1 MNSIVKTAGGLFR
14 TAVFAAACCAFF
26 SAAALAATT
35 VEDVSVKPDSIFIKL
50 KTPVK
55 FTTQFPPRVPKLVLD
70 LEDTYY
76 QLGAKTFDNINSTI
90 IKRLRVSQQKDTNGK
105 KVVRFV
111 LDLAKPLQKGDYD
124 IIQQSNGI
132 MISLVPATG
141 PSDTAAVIT
150 PAAPAKT
157 AAAAKEAAPAKQPE
171 PDEKTTQDEADA
183 QAAAALIARQPEPEP
198 VVKKSGYI
206 AQPSDTKL
214 AQRRVTLNLRG
225 MPLPII
231 LEAISRQT
239 GASFIVS
246 KDLPAKSFY
255 ALMENVTLRDA
266 LRALLEVHGLS
277 YEQVGVSNTFVVKE
291 LSRGK
296 ARLATR
302 VFHLKNVQ
310 LTSMSSRELGENL
323 TSKVQLQKK
332 DEEALKDVA
341 KVKLESGKSVGIGF
355 LDTVSSMLSEQGKME
370 IYPETNSLIISD
382 LPENFPAIEDI
393 VETLDQPIPQV
404 MIEAYFVETN
414 ANNMKNLGI
423 SFGETDGTLGSF
435 TGNSRIISF
444 PFSLNGSVWPISNTY
459 DFTTQTD
466 AMTVDQKSFYGGVN
480 FGILSF
486 QQLTAVL
493 KAIQTSGES
502 KFLSK
507 PRALTLNNKPAEI
520 ASTSDTVVEFTTSQL
535 INSQGLAQTVKNP
548 LRKTTGIRMWVTPQ
562 VNENG
567 SITMA
572 ITPEITRPE
581 TSTYFPSE
589 NVLDSHRQ
597 AITTTVRV
605 RDGQTVLIGGLLTTE
620 DSKTVRKVPLLGN
633 IPLIGLLFTSTSNNA
648 TQKELLIFI
657 TPRIV
662 PQ

>member
-1 MNSIVKTAGGLFR
+1 MNSIVKSAGGLFR
-14 TAVFAAACCAFF
+14 TAVLAAACCAFF
-26 SAAALAATT
+26 SVAALAATN
-35 VEDVSVKPDSIFIKL
+35 VEDVSVKQDSIFIKL

-55 FTTQFPPRVPKLVLD
+55 FSTQFPPRVPKLILD

-76 QLGAKTFDNINSTI
+76 PLGAKTFEAPSNSVL
-90 IKRLRVSQQKDTNGK
+90 KRLRVSQQKDTTGK
-105 KVVRFV
+105 KTVRFV

-141 PSDTAAVIT
+141 PAAEAAAII
-150 PAAPAKT
+150 PAPAPKAAAP
-157 AAAAKEAAPAKQPE
+157 AAAAKQPE
-171 PDEKTTQDEADA
+171 QEDKTIQEEADA
-183 QAAAALIARQPEPEP
+183 QAAAAMLARQPEPEP
-198 VVKKSGYI
+198 IVKKSGYI

-291 LSRGK
+291 LARGK

-310 LTSMSSRELGENL
+310 LTSLSSRELGENL
-323 TSKVQLQKK
+323 TSKVQLQKR
-332 DEEALKDVA
+332 DEEALKDA
-341 KVKLESGKSVGIGF
+341 SKVRLESGKSVGIGF

-444 PFSLNGSVWPISNTY
+444 PFSLNGSVWPISNTF
-459 DFTTQTD
+459 DFSTQTD
-466 AMTVDQKSFYGGVN
+466 SLTVDQKKFYGGVN

-520 ASTSDTVVEFTTSQL
+520 ASTSDTVVEFNSSQL

-548 LRKTTGIRMWVTPQ
+548 VRKTTGIRMWVTPQ

>member
-1 MNSIVKTAGGLFR
+1 MKSIVKPALGLFR
-14 TAVFAAACCAFF
+14 TALLAAACCAFF

-35 VEDVSVKPDSIFIKL
+35 VEDVTIKPDSIFIKL

-55 FTTQFPPRVPKLVLD
+55 FSTQFPPRVPKLILD

-76 QLGAKTFDNINSTI
+76 PIGAKTFEANNTVL
-90 IKRLRVSQQKDTNGK
+90 KRLRVSQQKDATGK
-105 KVVRFV
+105 KTVRFV
-111 LDLAKPLQKGDYD
+111 LDLVKPLQKGDYD

-132 MISLVPATG
+132 TIALVPQSGAAADAVAAA
-141 PSDTAAVIT
+141 PKTA
-150 PAAPAKT
+150 PAAAS
-157 AAAAKEAAPAKQPE
+157 KEAETKQKE
-171 PDEKTTQDEADA
+171 LDDKAAQEEADA
-183 QAAAALIARQPEPEP
+183 QAAAIIARPPEPEP
-198 VVKKSGYI
+198 VRKTGYI
-206 AQPSDTKL
+206 AQPNDSKL
-214 AQRRVTLNLRG
+214 TQKRVTLNLRG

-266 LRALLEVHGLS
+266 LRALLEVHGLA
-277 YEQVGVSNTFVVKE
+277 YEQVGASNTYVVKE

-296 ARLATR
+296 MRLATR
-302 VFHLKNVQ
+302 VFKLKNVQ
-310 LTSMSSRELGENL
+310 LASLNTRELGESL
-323 TSKVQLQKK
+323 TTKGKIQQR
-332 DEEALKDVA
+332 DEETSRDIAN
-341 KVKLESGKSVGIGF
+341 VKLESGKSVGLGF
-355 LDTVSSMLSEQGKME
+355 LQVVSSMLSDQGKME
-370 IYPETNSLIISD
+370 IYPETNSLIVSD
-382 LPENFPAIEDI
+382 LPENFSGIEDI
-393 VETLDQPIPQV
+393 IETLDQPIPQV

-414 ANNMKNLGI
+414 ANNMRNLGI
-423 SFGETDGTLGSF
+423 SYGESDGTLGSF

-444 PFSLNGSVWPISNTY
+444 PFSLNGSVWPISNSY
-459 DFTTQTD
+459 DFSTKTD
-466 AMTVDQKSFYGGVN
+466 AMTVDQGNFYGGVN

-520 ASTSDTVVEFTTSQL
+520 ASTADTVVEFTSSQL

-548 LRKTTGIRMWVTPQ
+548 VRKTTGIRMWVTPQ

-567 SITMA
+567 TITMA

-605 RDGQTVLIGGLLTTE
+605 KDGQTILIGGLLTTE
-620 DSKTVRKVPLLGN
+620 DSKVVRKVPLLGN
-633 IPLIGLLFTSTSNNA
+633 IPLIGLLFTSTSTNA

-657 TPRIV
+657 TPRVV

>member
-171 PDEKTTQDEADA
+171 PDEKTTQEEADA

-291 LSRGK
+291 LARGK

-310 LTSMSSRELGENL
+310 LTSMASRELGENL

-423 SFGETDGTLGSF
+423 SFGDTDGTLGSF
-435 TGNSRIISF
+435 TGNSRLISF

-466 AMTVDQKSFYGGVN
+466 AISVDQKNFYGGVN

-581 TSTYFPSE
+581 TSTYFPTE